1 MGGTGLLGHT
11 RAGKVGTGGCTV
23 WRVCV
28 GCVVACGLV
37 PQVASVTLKRVE
49 RGREHSGQR
58 SEAEA
63 ARGAE
68 GTIKSFETNNGP

>member
-28 GCVVACGLV
+28 GCVVTCGLV

-49 RGREHSGQR
+49 RGREQR
-58 SEAEA
+58 A
-63 ARGAE
+63 AQRGRGGE
-68 GTIKSFETNNGP
+68 GGRGYHKIF